1 MSNLTILQDG
11 QAVTTSRQVAE
22 NFGKEHKNILRDI
35 DIIISRSELSRE
47 MFLESTY
54 ENRGKQY
61 PEYIMNRDGFTLL
74 AMGFTGSDAMQW
86 KIKYMQAFNEMEKQ
100 LSKPLPQMTQMEIIA
115 AIAQGAAEHEKQ
127 LKQISEMQTKQAEDL
142 QGIRDVITL
151 STVSWREDTK
161 NLLVKIARKTGDV
174 QIVSDLWSDAYKLLD
189 SRMGVNVK
197 QRLANLRKNM
207 AIEGASKSKQSNTN
221 TLDVIGLDKKLV
233 EGFVAIVKEMAI
245 KAGVA

>member
-1 MSNLTILQDG
+1 MTI
-11 QAVTTSRQVAE
+11 
-22 NFGKEHKNILRDI
+22 
-35 DIIISRSELSRE
+35 
-47 MFLESTY
+47 
-54 ENRGKQY
+54 RGKK
-61 PEYIMNRDGFTLL
+61 LL
-74 AMGFTGSDAMQW
+74 TSYQQIKATIRKLKTKKLQQQIKAFKNETAEKFQAIVCDEILPQIRKTGYYQV
-86 KIKYMQAFNEMEKQ
+86 
-100 LSKPLPQMTQMEIIA
+100 KPLTQLEILAQSTQILIEQDK
-115 AIAQGAAEHEKQ
+115 AIKELTAN
-127 LKQISEMQTKQAEDL
+127 QTKQAEDL

-197 QRLANLRKNM
+197 QRLVNLRKNM

>member
-1 MSNLTILQDG
+1 
-11 QAVTTSRQVAE
+11 
-22 NFGKEHKNILRDI
+22 
-35 DIIISRSELSRE
+35 
-47 MFLESTY
+47 
-54 ENRGKQY
+54 
-61 PEYIMNRDGFTLL
+61 
-74 AMGFTGSDAMQW
+74 MGFTGSDATQW
-86 KIKYMQAFNEMEKQ
+86 KIKYIQAFNEMEKQ

-197 QRLANLRKNM
+197 QRLVNLRKNM

>member
-1 MSNLTILQDG
+1 
-11 QAVTTSRQVAE
+11 
-22 NFGKEHKNILRDI
+22 
-35 DIIISRSELSRE
+35 
-47 MFLESTY
+47 
-54 ENRGKQY
+54 
-61 PEYIMNRDGFTLL
+61 
-74 AMGFTGSDAMQW
+74 
-86 KIKYMQAFNEMEKQ
+86 
-100 LSKPLPQMTQMEIIA
+100 MTA
-115 AIAQGAAEHEKQ
+115 N
-127 LKQISEMQTKQAEDL
+127 QTKQAEDL

-197 QRLANLRKNM
+197 QRLVNLRKNM